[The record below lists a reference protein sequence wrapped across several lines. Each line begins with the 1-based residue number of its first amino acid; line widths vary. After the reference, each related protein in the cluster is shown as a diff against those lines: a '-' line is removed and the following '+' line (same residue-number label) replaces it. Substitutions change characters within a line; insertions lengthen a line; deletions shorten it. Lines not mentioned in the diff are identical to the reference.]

1 MCSLALLMILVVS
14 GVIIFMK
21 ISIWTAVGL
30 TSSIAITIFLLMIM
44 VWMMRQH
51 YIERR
56 MAENGGIPQ

>member
-1 MCSLALLMILVVS
+1 
-14 GVIIFMK
+14 
-21 ISIWTAVGL
+21 VGL